1 MKCFWEMQS
10 ANTQLAPDLVPALSI
25 SRLDPA
31 DEQAWDD
38 FVHAHANGTFFHLAR
53 WRRIIEKAF
62 GHRTHYLIARR
73 GPAVAGV
80 LPLTH
85 VKSMLFGSSL
95 VSNAFCVQGGILAMD
110 EETKA
115 ALAAEA
121 VKIGEQANVDCVEF
135 RSTTPQHPDWI
146 QKSGLYVT
154 FRRPIHPDVEANMK
168 AIPRKQRAMVR
179 KGLSNGLT
187 SECDSDV
194 SRMHDVYAESV
205 RNLGTPVFSRAYF
218 QLLKDEFGE
227 ACDVVTVLHGGKAVA
242 AVLNFYFR
250 DEVLPYYGGGRS
262 EARDL
267 AANDFM
273 YWEVMRRACER
284 GYKIFDFGRSKV
296 GTGAFAFKKNWGFE
310 PTPLTYEFRLIKTK
324 AIPEVN
330 PLNPKFRAF
339 IALWRRMPVPLTK
352 LLGPH
357 IVRGIG

>member
-1 MKCFWEMQS
+1 MQGVK
-10 ANTQLAPDLVPALSI
+10 TKLAPERAEALRI
-25 SRLDPA
+25 SRLDPG
-31 DEQAWDD
+31 EEPVWDD
-38 FVHAHANGTFFHLAR
+38 FVRAQENGTFFHLSG
-53 WRRIIEKAF
+53 WRRVIEKAF
-62 GHRTHYLIARR
+62 GHQTHYLIARR
-73 GPAVAGV
+73 GAAIAGI

-95 VSNAFCVQGGILAMD
+95 ISNGFCVQGGVLATD
-110 EETKA
+110 EETRA
-115 ALAAEA
+115 ALTAEA
-121 VKIGEQANVDCVEF
+121 VKIGQQANVDCVEF

-154 FRRPIHPDVEANMK
+154 FRRPIHAEVDANMK

-179 KGLSNGLT
+179 KGISNGLA
-187 SECDSDV
+187 SECDGDV
-194 SRMHDVYAESV
+194 PRMHDVYAESV

-310 PTPLTYEFRLIKTK
+310 PTPLTYEFRLIKAS

-339 IALWRRMPVPLTK
+339 IALWRRMPLPLTK
-352 LLGPH
+352 LLGPP

>member
-1 MKCFWEMQS
+1 MKCFWDMQAVKPEVARDS
-10 ANTQLAPDLVPALSI
+10 AAALSI
-25 SRLDPA
+25 SLLDTA
-31 DEQAWDD
+31 GEQAWDD
-38 FVHAHANGTFFHLAR
+38 FVHAHENGTFFHLSR
-53 WRRIIEKAF
+53 WRRVIEKAF
-62 GHRTHYLIARR
+62 GHKTYYLIAWR
-73 GPAVAGV
+73 GAAVAGI

-95 VSNAFCVQGGILAMD
+95 ISNGFCVQGGILARD
-110 EETKA
+110 EQTKA

-121 VKIGEQANVDCVEF
+121 VKIGERENVDCVEF

-154 FRRPIHPDVEANMK
+154 FRRPIHTDLDANLK

-179 KGLSNGLT
+179 KGISNGLT
-187 SECDSDV
+187 SECDADV
-194 SRMHDVYAESV
+194 TRMHDVYAESV
-205 RNLGTPVFSRAYF
+205 RNLGTPVYSRRYF
-218 QLLKDEFGE
+218 QMLKDEFGE
-227 ACDVVTVLHGGKAVA
+227 ACDVVTILHAGTPVA

-262 EARDL
+262 QARDL

-284 GYKIFDFGRSKV
+284 GLKVFDFGRSKV
-296 GTGAFAFKKNWGFE
+296 GTGAFSFKKNWGFE
-310 PTPLTYEFRLIKTK
+310 PTPLTYEFRLIKAK

-339 IALWRRMPVPLTK
+339 IAMWRRMPMPLTK

>member
-1 MKCFWEMQS
+1 MQAVKPEVARDS
-10 ANTQLAPDLVPALSI
+10 APPLRI
-25 SRLDPA
+25 SLLEVGG
-31 DEQAWDD
+31 EQAWDD
-38 FVHAHANGTFFHLAR
+38 FVRAHEDGTFFHLSR
-53 WRRIIEKAF
+53 WRRVIEKAF
-62 GHRTHYLIARR
+62 GHKTHYLIARR
-73 GPAVAGV
+73 GAAVAGV

-95 VSNAFCVQGGILAMD
+95 ISNGFCVQGGILARD
-110 EETKA
+110 EQTKA
-115 ALAAEA
+115 ALAAQA
-121 VKIGEQANVDCVEF
+121 VKIGERENVDCVEF
-135 RSTTPQHPDWI
+135 RSTRPQHPDWI

-154 FRRPIHPDVEANMK
+154 FRRPIHADLDANLK

-179 KGLSNGLT
+179 KGISNGLT
-187 SECDSDV
+187 SECDADV
-194 SRMHDVYAESV
+194 TRMHDVYAESV
-205 RNLGTPVFSRAYF
+205 RNLGTPVYSRAYF

-227 ACDVVTVLHGGKAVA
+227 ACDVVTVLHAGAPVA

-262 EARDL
+262 QARDL

-284 GYKIFDFGRSKV
+284 GLKVFDFGRSKV
-296 GTGAFAFKKNWGFE
+296 GTGAFSFKKNWGFE
-310 PTPLTYEFRLIKTK
+310 PTPLTYEFRLIKAK

-339 IALWRRMPVPLTK
+339 IALWRRMPMPLTK

>member
-1 MKCFWEMQS
+1 MQGVKPE
-10 ANTQLAPDLVPALSI
+10 LAPNPAPVRV
-25 SRLDPA
+25 SRLEPA
-31 DEQAWDD
+31 SEQAWDD
-38 FVHAHANGTFFHLAR
+38 YVRAHPSGTFFHLSP
-53 WRRIIEKAF
+53 WRRVIEKAF
-62 GHRTHYLIARR
+62 GHRTHYLVASR
-73 GPAVAGV
+73 GDAITGV

-95 VSNAFCVQGGILAMD
+95 ISNGFCVQGGTLGSDD
-110 EETKA
+110 ESTR
-115 ALAAEA
+115 ALTAEA
-121 VKIGEQANVDCVEF
+121 VKIGEQENVDCVEF
-135 RSTTPQHPDWI
+135 RSTTPQNPDWI

-154 FRRPIHPDVEANMK
+154 FRRPIHADVDANMK

-179 KGLSNGLT
+179 KGISNGLT
-187 SECDSDV
+187 SEVDADV
-194 SRMHDVYAESV
+194 NRMHDVYAESV
-205 RNLGTPVFSRAYF
+205 HNLGTPVFSRAYF

-227 ACDVVTVLHGGKAVA
+227 ACDVVTIMHAGKPVA
-242 AVLNFYFR
+242 AVINFYFR

-284 GYKIFDFGRSKV
+284 GYRIFDFGRSKV

-310 PTPLTYEFRLIKTK
+310 PTPLTYEFRLIKSET
-324 AIPEVN
+324 IPEVN

-339 IALWRRMPVPLTK
+339 IAMWRRMPLPLTK
-352 LLGPH
+352 LIGPY